1 MPVFHTKTI
10 QTILDPVAQQVLTE
24 SLALVLISPVPFIL
38 CKSSVR
44 VYLVQDNATQCVCC
58 VRVSTS
64 GKVTKLD

>member
-10 QTILDPVAQQVLTE
+10 QTILDPVAQQVRTK
-24 SLALVLISPVPFIL
+24 SLALVLISSVPFIL